1 MKMDDPAMINLVSL
15 VAQKFISDL
24 AVDALTHNK
33 MKQSLCATKKT
44 RKDRKFVLTLED
56 LLCSLNDKG
65 ITVKKQPYFEIN
77 YNDDI

>member
-1 MKMDDPAMINLVSL
+1 MKVDDPTLVSL
-15 VAQKFISDL
+15 VSLAAQKFISDL

-77 YNDDI
+77 YNDDN